1 MKTTKHKLI
10 LFLILTLPILFLT
23 SCLELSDADW
33 ELLEVAFESWAE
45 ENGLLEND
53 QWKPDSVVEK
63 AIENTV
69 GNMTNKEPF
78 IQLGALDDVIRD
90 IDRADELASEAMMQ
104 DDLQKMQTAIELRPK
119 DWRLREQNSV
129 LWESV
134 WASNPEEDDESFHAE
149 YPGVENG
156 TFEADDII
164 LEQIKQS
171 GDCVKHRRQQLEYRE
186 ILLSDA
192 LNNCSKKPGCDE
204 SILSWNLASTQEIL
218 VKIYDGEPLIW
229 CELAK

>member
-90 IDRADELASEAMMQ
+90 IDRADELASEAIMQ
-104 DDLQKMQTAIELRPK
+104 NDLKKMHTAVGLRPN
-119 DWRLREQNSV
+119 DWRLQEQNAV
-129 LWESV
+129 LWS
-134 WASNPEEDDESFHAE
+134 ANSQSAYSNDAFVDANDLIEEQ
-149 YPGVENG
+149 V
-156 TFEADDII
+156 
-164 LEQIKQS
+164 KQG
-171 GDCVKHRRQQLEYRE
+171 GDCVALRIQQLEYRE
-186 ILLSDA
+186 ILLSDNINKCA
-192 LNNCSKKPGCDE
+192 QLTACD
-204 SILSWNLASTQEIL
+204 SGVLSSDLSFAQDEL
-218 VKIYDGEPLIW
+218 FGIYETNTTPFCLIII
-229 CELAK
+229 E